1 MAIIVC
7 TKCEIKF
14 NNVLLPLLAAG
25 PARSWLQMRPEAL
38 PDLTQQVLSL
48 IIIGLFFFW
57 THKYRELFYPLRIGF
72 WEVVRDTQQLN
83 MSCGQPFESFW
94 SVS

>member
-1 MAIIVC
+1 MYSCQYLQLDLLEVA
-7 TKCEIKF
+7 CEC
-14 NNVLLPLLAAG
+14 A
-25 PARSWLQMRPEAL
+25 AL

-48 IIIGLFFFW
+48 FILGACFL
-57 THKYRELFYPLRIGF
+57 THKYPELFYPLKIGF

-94 SVS
+94 SDS